1 MGAGLPPPTLRDVLL
16 SAPPG
21 YVWLAVCAVAAALY
35 LAGVARLRR
44 RGDQWPRSRTALWML
59 GLFAILLVRGTGFGR
74 YAMVLLSAHMAQH
87 MMLNMYAPIP
97 LVLAA
102 PMTLALRALPAGRG
116 PWSARSLL
124 LRFLRSRFLAVVSS
138 MPFAVG
144 LFVFSLFGLYFTPL
158 FSMLMFHPWGR
169 LGMQVHF
176 LASGY
181 LFTWTLIGPDPGP
194 HRAPALARLAAI
206 VPVGAAHAFFAV
218 TVAFARQPIPGG
230 YLAAVKPAWSNLR
243 WDQALGGAVAG
254 GVAEVP
260 MGILAV
266 VLFLRW
272 FRALERRS
280 PGTPAPAPPAAAGD
294 MPVG

>member
-1 MGAGLPPPTLRDVLL
+1 MLF

-21 YVWLAVCAVAAALY
+21 YVWITVCAVAAALY
-35 LAGVARLRR
+35 LAGAVRLRR
-44 RGDQWPRSRTALWML
+44 RGDRWPWAHTALWML
-59 GLFAILLVRGTGFGR
+59 GLFAIYLVRGTGFGR

-87 MMLNMYAPIP
+87 MMLNMYAPIA
-97 LVLAA
+97 LVLGA

-116 PWSARSLL
+116 PGSLRALL

-144 LFVFSLFGLYFTPL
+144 LFVFSLFGLYLTPL
-158 FSMLMFHPWGR
+158 FSILMFRPWGR

-181 LFTWTLIGPDPGP
+181 LFAWTLIGPDPGP
-194 HRAPALARLAAI
+194 HRPPALARLVTI

-218 TVAFARQPIPGG
+218 TVAFASQPIPGG
-230 YLAAVKPAWSNLR
+230 YLAAVKPAWSNLA

-254 GVAEVP
+254 GSP
-260 MGILAV
+260 RC
-266 VLFLRW
+266 RW
-272 FRALERRS
+272 APSQWCSSSAGSAPSSAARRARRPQHPS
-280 PGTPAPAPPAAAGD
+280 R
-294 MPVG
+294 MR